1 MRWTSRAGRL
11 WTVLAAAGLLAGAP
25 LRAQE
30 EEGEPEGAPVLTA
43 TDAWIAAGFAA
54 GTVLVRPADRWLTDR
69 LQQPAVQE
77 RRWIQSGATGFKLL
91 AAPGSIILGGAFYGA
106 GKLADHDVMA
116 EVALHEMQA
125 VAATTAVVY
134 VAKGVFGRARPY
146 MDETN
151 PGDFN
156 FGRGFKNDDYQSFP
170 SGHTAAAFAMA
181 TVLTEE
187 ARYHRSKDRVP
198 VAIVTYTAAT
208 LSGLSRMYDDKHW
221 ASDVIAGAAVGTL
234 TSLAVVRY
242 THKHPNNEVDR
253 RLLDRRRRSPPMYI
267 GFSIPVH

>member
-1 MRWTSRAGRL
+1 
-11 WTVLAAAGLLAGAP
+11 VAAAGLLLGGP
-25 LRAQE
+25 VRAQE
-30 EEGEPEGAPVLTA
+30 EGEPKAGPVLTS
-43 TDAWIAAGFAA
+43 TDAWVAAGFAA
-54 GTVLVRPADRWLTDR
+54 GTIVVIPADRWLTDR

-77 RRWIQSGATGFKLL
+77 RRWLQSGATGFKLL

-106 GKLADHDVMA
+106 GKVGGNDVMA

-125 VAATTAVVY
+125 VAATTAVIY

-151 PGDFN
+151 PQDFN
-156 FGRGFKNDDYQSFP
+156 LGKGFRNEDYQSFP

-181 TVLTEE
+181 TALTEE
-187 ARYHRSKDRVP
+187 ARYHRPRDRWA
-198 VAIVTYTAAT
+198 VAAVTYTAAT

-234 TSLAVVRY
+234 TSLAVIRY
-242 THKHPNNEVDR
+242 THRHPGNEIDS
-253 RLLDRRRRSPPMYI
+253 RLLDRGGGGPPI
-267 GFSIPVH
+267 VIAFSIPVP